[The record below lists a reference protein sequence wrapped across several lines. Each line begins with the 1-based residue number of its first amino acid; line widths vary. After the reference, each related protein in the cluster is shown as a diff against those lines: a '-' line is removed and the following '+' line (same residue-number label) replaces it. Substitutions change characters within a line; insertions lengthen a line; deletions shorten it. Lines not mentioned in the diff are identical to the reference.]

1 MPNKRNEAKWL
12 PFNSVCNSKEI
23 IQDLTKERSKV
34 NKPLLTEEQKSFIEE
49 ELVNS
54 FYEDIKLNIY
64 YYKSGYIYKI
74 SKKIKKI
81 DTIYHKIYFDNITL
95 LFDQIIK
102 VSKCF

>member
-1 MPNKRNEAKWL
+1 MPNRSEAKWL
-12 PFNSVCNSKEI
+12 PFNSVCNSKKMI
-23 IQDLTKERSKV
+23 NDLTLERSKIT
-34 NKPLLTEEQKSFIEE
+34 KPSLTEEQKSYIEDA
-49 ELVNS
+49 LIDS

-81 DTIYHKIYFDNITL
+81 DTVYHKIYFDNITL
-95 LFDQIIK
+95 LFDQIVK